1 MNDVFDKIG
10 RLIRDPAM
18 QIDTTGFIFGLLVS
32 AVVGLIVSL
41 LYQFFYE
48 DRATGS
54 QVHRCFPLMA
64 PSITALFIAIQFSL
78 PLSLGLLGALSI
90 VRFRTPVKEPEEV
103 GFIMLLIATSVVCAT
118 FQFLLLGVLLLV
130 GTLVLMAQRYLP
142 VLGGSRR
149 RDGML
154 LLTIAGEDDAATRD
168 RLLALL
174 QSRLQRGT
182 LQSVSY
188 VEGQTTIHYSF
199 NGLQPSHLNGLQESV
214 SAIVPVQRMN
224 IFFNRQGAL
233 I

>member
-1 MNDVFDKIG
+1 MNEVFDKIG
-10 RLIRDPAM
+10 RLVRDPGM
-18 QIDTTGFIFGLLVS
+18 QVDATGFIFGLLVS

-41 LYQFFYE
+41 LYQHFYE

-64 PSITALFIAIQFSL
+64 PSITALFVAIQFSL

-118 FQFLLLGVLLLV
+118 FQFLLLVALLGIGTAVLL
-130 GTLVLMAQRYLP
+130 AQRYLP
-142 VLGGSRR
+142 ALAGSKRH
-149 RDGML
+149 DGML
-154 LLTIAGEDDAATRD
+154 LLTIQAENGTGSRD
-168 RLLALL
+168 KLLEVL
-174 QSRLQRGT
+174 QSRLQRGS

-188 VEGQTTIHYSF
+188 ADGLTTIHYSF
-199 NGLQPSHLNGLQESV
+199 NDLQTSGLQGLQESLN
-214 SAIVPVQRMN
+214 AIVPVERMN
-224 IFFNRQGAL
+224 IFFNRQGAM

>member
-1 MNDVFDKIG
+1 MNEIFDKIG
-10 RLIRDPAM
+10 RLIRDPGM
-18 QIDTTGFIFGLLVS
+18 QVDTTGFIFGLLVS
-32 AVVGLIVSL
+32 ATVGLIVSL
-41 LYQFFYE
+41 LYQHFYE

-118 FQFLLLGVLLLV
+118 FQFLLLGVLLAV
-130 GTLVLMAQRYLP
+130 AMGVLTAQRYLP
-142 VLGGSRR
+142 ALAGSKR

-154 LLTIAGEDDAATRD
+154 LLTIHGDNAATSRD
-168 RLLALL
+168 QLLDLL
-174 QSRLQRGT
+174 QTRLQRGS

-188 VEGQTTIHYSF
+188 ADGLTTIHYSF
-199 NGLQPSHLNGLQESV
+199 NGLQASNLSGLQESV
-214 SAIVPVQRMN
+214 NAIVPVQRLN
-224 IFFNRQGAL
+224 IFFNRQGAT